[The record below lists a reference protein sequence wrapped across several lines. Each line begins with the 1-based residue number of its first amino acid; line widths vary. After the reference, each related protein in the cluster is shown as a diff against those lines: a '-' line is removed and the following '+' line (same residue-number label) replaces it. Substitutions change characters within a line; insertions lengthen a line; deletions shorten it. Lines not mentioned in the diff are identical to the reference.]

1 MIWPTRAALAG
12 AWWSRLAT
20 QHLVLAPG
28 VVGES
33 GEVVGTEF
41 ELGIVS
47 VGQQRE
53 VERQLAREDLPGKRR
68 LARFGL
74 ESGADGVVV
83 VVVSRRG
90 R

>member
-1 MIWPTRAALAG
+1 MEA
-12 AWWSRLAT
+12 AWWSRHAT
-20 QHLVLAPG
+20 PRLVLEPG
-28 VVGES
+28 VAGES
-33 GEVVGTEF
+33 GEDVGTEF
-41 ELGIVS
+41 ELVIVS
-47 VGQQRE
+47 VGQRKE

-68 LARFGL
+68 LVRFGL

>member
-1 MIWPTRAALAG
+1 M
-12 AWWSRLAT
+12 
-20 QHLVLAPG
+20 
-28 VVGES
+28 
-33 GEVVGTEF
+33 GTEF

-68 LARFGL
+68 LVRFGL

>member
-1 MIWPTRAALAG
+1 M
-12 AWWSRLAT
+12 
-20 QHLVLAPG
+20 
-28 VVGES
+28 
-33 GEVVGTEF
+33 GTECG
-41 ELGIVS
+41 LGIVS

>member
-1 MIWPTRAALAG
+1 MEE
-12 AWWSRLAT
+12 AWWSRRAT

-28 VVGES
+28 VAGES
-33 GEVVGTEF
+33 GEDVGTEF
-41 ELGIVS
+41 ELVIVS
-47 VGQQRE
+47 VGQRKE
-53 VERQLAREDLPGKRR
+53 VERQLAREDLPVKRR
-68 LARFGL
+68 LVRFGL

>member
-1 MIWPTRAALAG
+1 M
-12 AWWSRLAT
+12 
-20 QHLVLAPG
+20 
-28 VVGES
+28 
-33 GEVVGTEF
+33 GTECG
-41 ELGIVS
+41 LGIVS

-68 LARFGL
+68 LARSVL
-74 ESGADGVVV
+74 ESGVDGVVV